1 MSEGKTPLVFSSFG
15 LSPANPPCQQQAVTR
30 SRMLKGD
37 RSERRS
43 RTYRPAL
50 EAPLNQHPRTVTG
63 RLIAFLLIKQY
74 RNFILQFFSS
84 AFLYS
89 EIRAKIC
96 SGLGKFENT
105 WRTQVD
111 RPALPREDRGSLCPS
126 LLLSPLSFG
135 LFTPFYKPSFP
146 G

>member
-1 MSEGKTPLVFSSFG
+1 M
-15 LSPANPPCQQQAVTR
+15 
-30 SRMLKGD
+30 
-37 RSERRS
+37 
-43 RTYRPAL
+43 
-50 EAPLNQHPRTVTG
+50 
-63 RLIAFLLIKQY
+63 
-74 RNFILQFFSS
+74 LQFFFS

-96 SGLGKFENT
+96 GGLGKFENT

-111 RPALPREDRGSLCPS
+111 RPALAQEDRGSLCPS

-135 LFTPFYKPSFP
+135 LFTPFYKPPFP